1 MERIRQLL
9 RRLRRPVDPER
20 ARARAQAQ
28 ARSRAAREA
37 YDRDMPHGL
46 PGGGF

>member
-20 ARARAQAQ
+20 ARARAQA
-28 ARSRAAREA
+28 
-37 YDRDMPHGL
+37 YDRDLPHGL